1 MQNVDYDDEE
11 YEKKMLIDFLK
22 LTKERFHILIDNE
35 NGDLRTIIS
44 DDMRPLLPFY
54 ERTYKDVEKDI
65 DRCMEI
71 IPNIPYD
78 LLVRH
83 GFTNNHLILKLIQVD
98 ICWINIVTIRKDP
111 LRNLDEIYKD
121 QNEPSKEEKAKWEN
135 FKDKLRRNWYKF
147 LRATDSCIFESLN
160 DIINA
165 IPGQSG
171 IFAMVKGWKN
181 SVEIAI
187 EEIVIEEI

>member
-1 MQNVDYDDEE
+1 VDYDDEE

>member
-1 MQNVDYDDEE
+1 MQNVGNDNEE

-22 LTKERFHILIDNE
+22 LTKERFHILIDSE

-44 DDMRPLLPFY
+44 DDMRPLLPLY
-54 ERTYKDVEKDI
+54 ERTYKDVEKNI

-71 IPNIPYD
+71 IPNIPYG

-98 ICWINIVTIRKDP
+98 ICWINIVIIRKDP
-111 LRNLDEIYKD
+111 LRNFDKIYKD
-121 QNEPSKEEKAKWEN
+121 QKEPSKEEKGKWEN

-165 IPGQSG
+165 MPGQSG
-171 IFAMVKGWKN
+171 IFGMVKEWKN

-187 EEIVIEEI
+187 EEK

>member
-1 MQNVDYDDEE
+1 VDYDNEE

>member
-1 MQNVDYDDEE
+1 
-11 YEKKMLIDFLK
+11 I
-22 LTKERFHILIDNE
+22 
-35 NGDLRTIIS
+35 
-44 DDMRPLLPFY
+44 
-54 ERTYKDVEKDI
+54 
-65 DRCMEI
+65 
-71 IPNIPYD
+71 
-78 LLVRH
+78 
-83 GFTNNHLILKLIQVD
+83 D

-187 EEIVIEEI
+187 EEI

>member
-1 MQNVDYDDEE
+1 MDYDDEE

>member
-1 MQNVDYDDEE
+1 MENVGYDNEE

-22 LTKERFHILIDNE
+22 LTKERFHILIDSE

-44 DDMRPLLPFY
+44 DDMRPLLPLY
-54 ERTYKDVEKDI
+54 ERTYKDVEKNI

>member
-1 MQNVDYDDEE
+1 MDYDDEE

-78 LLVRH
+78 LLVRY

-111 LRNLDEIYKD
+111 LRNLNEIYKD

-187 EEIVIEEI
+187 EEI